1 MGGCECTCDPGNYFN
16 EPLIY
21 ARALL
26 YSGGGGANETSLK
39 PNGFSMDVGTVRVN
53 ENPMPMCNIS
63 NNCGSLNQINKLITS
78 ESDKIRYFHA

>member
-26 YSGGGGANETSLK
+26 YSGSVGANELRAK
-39 PNGFSMDVGTVRVN
+39 RVRYG
-53 ENPMPMCNIS
+53 CNL
-63 NNCGSLNQINKLITS
+63 GVKLG
-78 ESDKIRYFHA
+78 DFGDN